1 MCTFRVY
8 SCTLL
13 IKDCLL
19 ATRKPGMSS
28 FLLVC
33 IGSDVLKP
41 LFSLDSVVSSIATP
55 VNPAQIRIR
64 AGEKEGVWIDGERT
78 VKVIAVQESATL
90 EESTRQIR
98 SFLNDEVMPALVTL
112 NDKGT
117 PTGII
122 SSHQLFSAFLTLVQ
136 NQSVLLG
143 TLMDTMS
150 EAVTIVDS
158 RNVVQHWNRAAQTI
172 YEIDRSRVIGTS
184 LDEHFASESIRLLD
198 ALRQGTSVQR
208 VYHIPRPDSHV
219 LINAAPIRL
228 EGRIIGAISIEQDIT
243 ELVRLNEELAHTTAH
258 LHNLQQEMSRF
269 QAADDPFYAIKG
281 HSASIQSAISSAKK
295 VAQTDATV
303 LIYGES
309 GVGKELFAKAIHQAS
324 RRREKPFIAI
334 NCGAIPAA
342 LFESELFGYQG
353 GAFTGAEKK
362 GKPGKLELA
371 HGGTLFLDEIGELPL
386 ELQVKLL
393 RALQE
398 RQFYRVGGTEPI
410 SVNTRIVAATNRQLE
425 QMVFDGRFREDLY
438 YRLNVFSLE
447 VPPLRERSEDLPEL
461 VQIFI
466 HEYSVAH
473 EQSVP
478 RITSE
483 VMQALFDYSWPG
495 NIRQLRNVI
504 ERLSI
509 LQENGVILP
518 EHLPS
523 VIRSHS
529 NESLPPATVS
539 RGTAFSPAIASRPL
553 PHSLYAPEPAS
564 TERERIVAALERTYG
579 NKKAAAEL
587 LGMSRGTLYN
597 KMRKYNINEGS
608 FGWG

>member
-539 RGTAFSPAIASRPL
+539 KGTAFSPAIASRPL

>member
-1 MCTFRVY
+1 
-8 SCTLL
+8 
-13 IKDCLL
+13 
-19 ATRKPGMSS
+19 
-28 FLLVC
+28 
-33 IGSDVLKP
+33 LKP
-41 LFSLDSVVSSIATP
+41 LFSLDILVGSLAAP
-55 VNPAQIRIR
+55 VNPDDISIR
-64 AGEKEGVWIDGERT
+64 AGEKEGVWHSRDQRIKSLA
-78 VKVIAVQESATL
+78 VKETASL
-90 EESTRQIR
+90 EEMTRLLR
-98 SFLNDEVMPALVTL
+98 SRLDGLSLPALVTVDD
-112 NDKGT
+112 NDA
-117 PTGII
+117 PTGLITPA
-122 SSHQLFSAFLTLVQ
+122 QLLDTYLTLVQ
-136 NQSVLLG
+136 NQSVLLR

-150 EAVTIVDS
+150 EATTIVDS
-158 RNVVQHWNRAAQTI
+158 RNVVQHWSPAAEAI
-172 YEIDRSRVIGTS
+172 YKIDRAQVIGTP

-228 EGRIIGAISIEQDIT
+228 DGDIIGAISIEQDIT

-258 LHNLQQEMSRF
+258 LHTLQQEMSRF

-281 HSASIQSAISSAKK
+281 HTSSIQSAIVSAQK

-398 RQFYRVGGTEPI
+398 RQFYRIGGTKPI
-410 SVNTRIVAATNRQLE
+410 TVDTRIVAATNRPLE
-425 QMVFDGRFREDLY
+425 QMVADGRFREDLY

-447 VPPLRERSEDLPEL
+447 IPPLRERREDLPEL

-466 HEYSVAH
+466 QEYSVAH
-473 EQSVP
+473 EQPVP
-478 RITSE
+478 RIAPE

-504 ERLSI
+504 ERMSI
-509 LQENGVILP
+509 LQDNGVISP
-518 EHLPS
+518 EHLPKANRSRQTPDAVSAYQPS
-523 VIRSHS
+523 V
-529 NESLPPATVS
+529 LP
-539 RGTAFSPAIASRPL
+539 RPV
-553 PHSLYAPEPAS
+553 PHPLYATGPAPELTGS
-564 TERERIVAALERTYG
+564 ERERIAAALARTYG

-587 LGMSRGTLYN
+587 LGISRGTLYN
-597 KMRKYNINEGS
+597 KMKK
-608 FGWG
+608 FGLTGETFRWE

>member
-1 MCTFRVY
+1 M
-8 SCTLL
+8 
-13 IKDCLL
+13 
-19 ATRKPGMSS
+19 
-28 FLLVC
+28 
-33 IGSDVLKP
+33 KP
-41 LFSLDSVVSSIATP
+41 LFSLDSVVSDLAAP
-55 VNPAQIRIR
+55 VNPADVKIR
-64 AGEKEGVWIDGERT
+64 AGEKEGVWQEGERA
-78 VKVIAVQESATL
+78 VKVLVVPRTATL
-90 EESTRQIR
+90 AQCLEQIR
-98 SFLNDEVMPALVTL
+98 QSLASAQLPALAVV
-112 NDKGT
+112 DEAGRA
-117 PTGII
+117 TGIVLP
-122 SSHQLFSAFLTLVQ
+122 HQLLEAFTNLAQ
-136 NQSVLLG
+136 NQSVLLS

-150 EAVTIVDS
+150 EAITIVDS
-158 RNVVQHWNRAAQTI
+158 NNIVQYWNRAAETI
-172 YEIDRSRVIGTS
+172 YEIDRAQVLGTS
-184 LDEHFASESIRLLD
+184 LSEHFASESIRLLD

-219 LINAAPIRL
+219 LINAAPIRQG
-228 EGRIIGAISIEQDIT
+228 EKIIGAISIEQDIT

-281 HSASIQSAISSAKK
+281 HSASIQAAISSAKK

-309 GVGKELFAKAIHQAS
+309 GVGKELFAQAIHQAS
-324 RRREKPFIAI
+324 RRREKPFVAI

-353 GAFTGAEKK
+353 GAFTGAKK
-362 GKPGKLELA
+362 TGKPGKLELA

-410 SVNTRIVAATNRQLE
+410 TVNTRVIAATNRQLE
-425 QMVFDGRFREDLY
+425 QMVADGRFREDLY

-447 VPPLRERSEDLPEL
+447 IPPLRARREDLPEL

-466 HEYSVAH
+466 QEYSVAH
-473 EQSVP
+473 EQAVP
-478 RITSE
+478 RIPSE

-509 LQENGVILP
+509 LQENGVISP

-523 VIRSHS
+523 AIR
-529 NESLPPATVS
+529 
-539 RGTAFSPAIASRPL
+539 FQ
-553 PHSLYAPEPAS
+553 PEPLAPAS
-564 TERERIVAALERTYG
+564 FASPGGEYSAPAALHPAPTAPFTLHHPAGQTEKDRIIAALERTYG

-587 LGMSRGTLYN
+587 LGISRGTLYN
-597 KMRKYNINEGS
+597 KMKKYGLDGES
-608 FGWG
+608 FRWN

>member
-1 MCTFRVY
+1 M
-8 SCTLL
+8 
-13 IKDCLL
+13 
-19 ATRKPGMSS
+19 
-28 FLLVC
+28 
-33 IGSDVLKP
+33 KP
-41 LFSLDSVVSSIATP
+41 LFSLDSTLSSFAIP
-55 VNPAQIRIR
+55 LLPDIVKIRTGET
-64 AGEKEGVWIDGERT
+64 AGEWVDKERKGRV
-78 VKVIAVQESATL
+78 VIVSPTTTL
-90 EESTRQIR
+90 EQSISHILAGPGVSDPPTLVIV
-98 SFLNDEVMPALVTL
+98 DEQ
-112 NDKGT
+112 GT
-117 PTGII
+117 PTGMVEPY
-122 SSHQLFSAFLTLVQ
+122 QLMTAFVVLTQ
-136 NQSVLLG
+136 NQSALLS

-158 RNVVQHWNRAAQTI
+158 RNVVQHWNRAAETI
-172 YEIDRSRVIGTS
+172 YEIDREQVVGTS

-219 LINAAPIRL
+219 LINAAPIRR
-228 EGRIIGAISIEQDIT
+228 EGEIIGAISIEQDIT

-281 HSASIQSAISSAKK
+281 HSASIQSAIGSAKK

-324 RRREKPFIAI
+324 RRHEKPFIAI

-410 SVNTRIVAATNRQLE
+410 TVNTRIVAATNRQLE
-425 QMVFDGRFREDLY
+425 QMVADGRFREDLY

-447 VPPLRERSEDLPEL
+447 IPPLRERREDLPEL

-473 EQSVP
+473 DHSVP
-478 RITSE
+478 RISPE
-483 VMQALFDYSWPG
+483 VMQALFEYTWPG

-523 VIRSHS
+523 VIRSHTEPAHVS
-529 NESLPPATVS
+529 VHTPIGGTYAPPTPTPPSIIRPSIAYTSPPAN
-539 RGTAFSPAIASRPL
+539 
-553 PHSLYAPEPAS
+553 EK
-564 TERERIVAALERTYG
+564 ERILAALERTYG

-587 LGMSRGTLYN
+587 LGVSRGTLYN
-597 KMRKYNINEGS
+597 KMKKFNINEES
-608 FGWG
+608 FKWD

>member
-1 MCTFRVY
+1 M
-8 SCTLL
+8 
-13 IKDCLL
+13 
-19 ATRKPGMSS
+19 
-28 FLLVC
+28 
-33 IGSDVLKP
+33 KP
-41 LFSLDSVVSSIATP
+41 LFSMDSAVSDLAAP
-55 VNPAQIRIR
+55 VNPVDVKIRE
-64 AGEKEGVWIDGERT
+64 GEKEGVWQEGERA
-78 VKVIAVQESATL
+78 VKVLPVPRTATL
-90 EESTRQIR
+90 AQCLGQIR
-98 SFLNDEVMPALVTL
+98 QALASAHLPTLAVVDEA
-112 NDKGT
+112 GRA
-117 PTGII
+117 TGIVLPQ
-122 SSHQLFSAFLTLVQ
+122 QLLEAFANLAQ
-136 NQSVLLG
+136 NQSVLLS

-150 EAVTIVDS
+150 EAITIVDS
-158 RNVVQHWNRAAQTI
+158 NNIVQYWNRAAETI
-172 YEIDRSRVIGTS
+172 YEIDRAQVLGTS

-219 LINAAPIRL
+219 LINAAPIRQ
-228 EGRIIGAISIEQDIT
+228 GGQIIGAISIEQDIT

-269 QAADDPFYAIKG
+269 HAADDPFYAIKG
-281 HSASIQSAISSAKK
+281 HSAPIQSAISSAKK

-324 RRREKPFIAI
+324 RRREKPFVAI

-410 SVNTRIVAATNRQLE
+410 TVNTRIIAATNRQLE
-425 QMVFDGRFREDLY
+425 QMVADGRFREDLY

-447 VPPLRERSEDLPEL
+447 IPPLRARREDLPEL

-473 EQSVP
+473 EQAVP
-478 RITSE
+478 RIPSE
-483 VMQALFDYSWPG
+483 VMQALYDYSWPG

-509 LQENGVILP
+509 LQENGVISP

-523 VIRSHS
+523 VIRSQPEPIAPAS
-529 NESLPPATVS
+529 FASLGGAYTAPAALHPAPATPL
-539 RGTAFSPAIASRPL
+539 ALHHPAGP
-553 PHSLYAPEPAS
+553 
-564 TERERIVAALERTYG
+564 TEKERVIAALERTYG

-587 LGMSRGTLYN
+587 LGISRGTLYN
-597 KMRKYNINEGS
+597 KMKKYGLDGES
-608 FGWG
+608 FRWN

>member
-1 MCTFRVY
+1 MFLCARHEKL
-8 SCTLL
+8 TLL
-13 IKDCLL
+13 VWL
-19 ATRKPGMSS
+19 
-28 FLLVC
+28 
-33 IGSDVLKP
+33 GSDDLKP
-41 LFSLDSVVSSIATP
+41 LFSLDSVVLSLTVP
-55 VNPAQIRIR
+55 VSPDEISIR
-64 AGEKEGVWIDGERT
+64 AGESEGVWLHDGYTTKMLVVAET
-78 VKVIAVQESATL
+78 ATL
-90 EESTRQIR
+90 TEVTKLLRHHLTEASIPGVVTV
-98 SFLNDEVMPALVTL
+98 DEAG
-112 NDKGT
+112 K
-117 PTGII
+117 PTGMIAPD
-122 SSHQLFSAFLTLVQ
+122 QLFSTYLTLIQ
-136 NQSVLLG
+136 NQSVLLR

-150 EAVTIVDS
+150 EATTIVDS
-158 RNVVQHWNRAAQTI
+158 RNVVQHWNRAAETI
-172 YEIDRSRVIGTS
+172 YEIDRAQVIGTS
-184 LDEHFASESIRLLD
+184 LDQHFASESIRLLD
-198 ALRQGTSVQR
+198 ALKQGTSVQR

-228 EGRIIGAISIEQDIT
+228 EGDIIGAISIEQDIT
-243 ELVRLNEELAHTTAH
+243 ELVRLNEQLSHTTAH
-258 LHNLQQEMSRF
+258 LHTLQQEMSRF
-269 QAADDPFYAIKG
+269 QAGDDPFYAIKG
-281 HSASIQSAISSAKK
+281 HSASIHSAILSARK

-410 SVNTRIVAATNRQLE
+410 TVNTRIVAATNRQLE
-425 QMVFDGRFREDLY
+425 QMIADGRFREDLY

-447 VPPLRERSEDLPEL
+447 IPPLRERPEDLPEL

-466 HEYSVAH
+466 QEYSVVH
-473 EQSVP
+473 EQTVP
-478 RITSE
+478 RIAPE
-483 VMQALFDYSWPG
+483 VMQALSDYSWPG

-509 LQENGVILP
+509 LQENGVIQP

-523 VIRSHS
+523 TIRSQHS
-529 NESLPPATVS
+529 VEAVPAYAPPVQ
-539 RGTAFSPAIASRPL
+539 PRPM
-553 PHSLYAPEPAS
+553 PQPLYAPAPGLAG
-564 TERERIVAALERTYG
+564 TEKERITAALERTYG

-587 LGMSRGTLYN
+587 LGISRGTLYN
-597 KMRKYNINEGS
+597 KMKKYGLHEES
-608 FGWG
+608 FRWE

>member
-1 MCTFRVY
+1 MKKYT
-8 SCTLL
+8 
-13 IKDCLL
+13 
-19 ATRKPGMSS
+19 TRNSA

-33 IGSDVLKP
+33 IGSDDLKP
-41 LFSLDSVVSSIATP
+41 LFSLDSVVLSVAAS
-55 VNPAQIRIR
+55 VNPADVNIR
-64 AGEKEGVWIDGERT
+64 AGEKEGVWLNGEQIMNVVAVRETTSLEQSIKQIQPFLDAAVLPAIVTVNEDG
-78 VKVIAVQESATL
+78 L
-90 EESTRQIR
+90 
-98 SFLNDEVMPALVTL
+98 
-112 NDKGT
+112 

-122 SSHQLFSAFLTLVQ
+122 TPQRLLASLFTLIQ

-150 EAVTIVDS
+150 EAITIVDS
-158 RNVVQHWNRAAQTI
+158 RNVVQYWNQAAETI
-172 YEIDRSRVIGTS
+172 YEIDRSQVIGTS

-198 ALRQGTSVQR
+198 ALQQGVSVQR
-208 VYHIPRPDSHV
+208 VYHIPRPDRHV

-228 EGRIIGAISIEQDIT
+228 EGDIIGAISIEQDIT

-281 HSASIQSAISSAKK
+281 HSASIQSAIQSAQK

-410 SVNTRIVAATNRQLE
+410 TVNTRIVAATNRQLE
-425 QMVFDGRFREDLY
+425 QMVADGRFREDLY

-447 VPPLRERSEDLPEL
+447 IPPLRERREDLPEL

-466 HEYSVAH
+466 HEYSVTH
-473 EQSVP
+473 EQPVP
-478 RITSE
+478 RIASE
-483 VMQALFDYSWPG
+483 VMKALYDYNWPG

-509 LQENGVILP
+509 LQENGVIQS

-523 VIRSHS
+523 IIRSGTDLRAPS
-529 NESLPPATVS
+529 PVSPALKYAAPPALHP
-539 RGTAFSPAIASRPL
+539 ASPTSF
-553 PHSLYAPEPAS
+553 APGPAS
-564 TERERIVAALERTYG
+564 TEQQRIKAALERTYG

-587 LGMSRGTLYN
+587 LGISRGTLYN
-597 KMRKYNINEGS
+597 KMKKYKLDTES
-608 FGWG
+608 FKWE

>member
-1 MCTFRVY
+1 MHD
-8 SCTLL
+8 
-13 IKDCLL
+13 KKG
-19 ATRKPGMSS
+19 A
-28 FLLVC
+28 FLLVW
-33 IGSDVLKP
+33 IGSDDLKP
-41 LFSLDSVVSSIATP
+41 LFSLDSVVFSLAVP
-55 VNPAQIRIR
+55 VNPDDIRIR
-64 AGEKEGVWIDGERT
+64 TGKKEGVWQNGEHSVQVLVVKETDSLET
-78 VKVIAVQESATL
+78 VTNELRSALSESSL
-90 EESTRQIR
+90 
-98 SFLNDEVMPALVTL
+98 PALVTVDG
-112 NDKGT
+112 NDT

-122 SSHQLFSAFLTLVQ
+122 TPSQLLSTYLTLIQ
-136 NQSVLLG
+136 NQSVLLR

-150 EAVTIVDS
+150 EATTIVDS
-158 RNVVQHWNRAAQTI
+158 RNVVQYWNRAAENI
-172 YEIDRSRVIGTS
+172 YEIDRAQVIGTS

-198 ALRQGTSVQR
+198 ALQQGTSVQR

-228 EGRIIGAISIEQDIT
+228 EGAIIGAISIEQDIT

-258 LHNLQQEMSRF
+258 LHTLQQEMSRF
-269 QAADDPFYAIKG
+269 HAADDPFYSIKG
-281 HSASIQSAISSAKK
+281 HSASIHAAISSAQK

-410 SVNTRIVAATNRQLE
+410 TVNTRIVAATNRHLE
-425 QMVFDGRFREDLY
+425 QMVTDGRFREDLY

-447 VPPLRERSEDLPEL
+447 IPPLRERREDLPEL

-466 HEYSVAH
+466 QEYSVVH
-473 EQSVP
+473 EQPVP
-478 RITSE
+478 RIASE
-483 VMQALFDYSWPG
+483 VMQSLFDYSWPG

-509 LQENGVILP
+509 LQENGVIQP

-523 VIRSHS
+523 AIRSQQAM
-529 NESLPPATVS
+529 ESVSVYQPSVLSRPAPH
-539 RGTAFSPAIASRPL
+539 AMFSPAPSG
-553 PHSLYAPEPAS
+553 
-564 TERERIVAALERTYG
+564 TERERIVAALARTYG

-587 LGMSRGTLYN
+587 LGISRGTLYN
-597 KMRKYNINEGS
+597 KMKKYGLHEES
-608 FGWG
+608 FRWE